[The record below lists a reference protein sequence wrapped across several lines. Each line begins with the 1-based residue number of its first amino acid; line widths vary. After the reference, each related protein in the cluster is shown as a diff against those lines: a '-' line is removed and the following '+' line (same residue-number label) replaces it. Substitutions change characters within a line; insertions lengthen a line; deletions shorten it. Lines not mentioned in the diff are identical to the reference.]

1 MSSQSGNRPMIIA
14 VKCIKEVLV
23 SG

>member
-1 MSSQSGNRPMIIA
+1 MIIA